1 MSFFA
6 HFCEDW
12 TYFGLFIT
20 LIILIGYDY
29 GGIGAKIIVLS
40 PSCKNYCF
48 FWNLVARQLHEKS
61 KIGHNLSYLTDRL
74 IILGSI
80 PPFSS
85 MAKLIMTSEYKF
97 NNHLTCKMP
106 IYNFSNIFHSR
117 ILGYKA
123 AKIEIFGTSWSKI
136 DILSHT
142 SWHYAQ
148 FKTKLFLEIIFCEDP
163 PCGLNIDKHSSTN
176 E

>member
-1 MSFFA
+1 M
-6 HFCEDW
+6 
-12 TYFGLFIT
+12 
-20 LIILIGYDY
+20 
-29 GGIGAKIIVLS
+29 
-40 PSCKNYCF
+40 
-48 FWNLVARQLHEKS
+48 
-61 KIGHNLSYLTDRL
+61 
-74 IILGSI
+74 

-163 PCGLNIDKHSSTN
+163 PLWP
-176 E
+176 